1 MSEHIYDSTIPYC
14 KICGKPFQYIGDV
27 PGTGWPIGHEPYC
40 TCIKTVPVLG
50 GFEFP
55 KKPFKFCPH
64 CGERL

>member
-1 MSEHIYDSTIPYC
+1 MSEHTNNTSPFC
-14 KICGKPFQYIGDV
+14 KVCGKPYTYVGDNV
-27 PGTGWPIGHEPYC
+27 GWPAGSEPYC